1 MDRSVPTQT
10 TALRVALVSE
20 YYYPDI
26 GGMPEHVHQL
36 GRALVGRGH
45 QVTVIT
51 TSFPGH
57 VDLPSDTPFD
67 VVRLGRASPPLIT
80 NGSLS
85 LAAIGLGL
93 RRKLL
98 RLFAERRFDVI
109 HVHAPIFPTLSLLAI
124 SCAPDAAIV
133 VGTLHTHFERSP
145 VIELFR
151 RPLQRY
157 LDALDGLIAVSDTAL
172 RSMQRIGFS
181 CQAEIIPNGV
191 DLPAWQSGQVLPSLR
206 GQAKLVLLG
215 QARLEPRNHFETVI
229 AAQRRLVHDGL
240 ALRLH
245 VLGDG
250 PRRTELQRLAH
261 GLDTHFAGSVVA
273 ARPDYAASSDVFCF
287 TADIASHPMSLI
299 EGMAAALPIIAH
311 PISGVREL
319 VSDGK
324 EGLLV
329 PLGDDRAYAEALR
342 ALYQS
347 PSLRKEL
354 GDRARK
360 RVESLGWPQIARK
373 IESKYLELAKNR
385 RSERTSAARDLAQA
399 WP

>member
-1 MDRSVPTQT
+1 MDRGVPTQT
-10 TALRVALVSE
+10 DALRVALVSE

-45 QVTVIT
+45 HVTVIT

-57 VDLPSDTPFD
+57 IDLPSDAPFD

-109 HVHAPIFPTLSLLAI
+109 HVHAPIFPTLALLAI
-124 SCAPDAAIV
+124 SCAPSDALLI
-133 VGTLHTHFERSP
+133 GTLHTHFERSSA
-145 VIELFR
+145 IELFR

-172 RSMQRIGFS
+172 RSMQNIGFS

-191 DLPAWQSGQVLPSLR
+191 DLSAWQSGRMLPSLR
-206 GQAKLVLLG
+206 GLAKLVMLG
-215 QARLEPRNHFETVI
+215 QARLEPRNRFETVI
-229 AAQRRLVHDGL
+229 SAQRRLSDEGL

-250 PRRTELQRLAH
+250 PRRCELGQLAR

-299 EGMAAALPIIAH
+299 EGMAAGLPIVAH

-319 VSDGK
+319 VHDGQ

-329 PLGDDRAYAEALR
+329 PMGDDRAYAQALR
-342 ALYQS
+342 TLYQS
-347 PSLRKEL
+347 PDLRKKM
-354 GDRARK
+354 GDCARK
-360 RVESLGWPQIARK
+360 RVESLGWPQIAKK
-373 IESKYLELAKNR
+373 IESKYLELAKNK
-385 RSERTSAARDLAQA
+385 RTWRASVAQESSQA
-399 WP
+399 WR